1 MATLT
6 RYWDAVFAFLAAAAV
21 AGVLTPFAGKLA
33 QRVGAIAFPSAR
45 GLARRPTPLLGGL
58 AILAGFVVAA
68 LFWMPDTFNLQKA
81 PHSGTIVGVVH
92 TWPLIAGAVLIALVG
107 AIDDIWDLK
116 PIFKLAGQI
125 IAAIVAVHAGA
136 TINDLTLP
144 FVGSL
149 QFTDAGGPLAVIWL
163 VALMNI
169 VNLSDGVDGLAAGV
183 CTIDGITFAVIVFSV
198 QGGTSAAAVLAAIT
212 AGASLGFLV
221 HNFYPAKIFMGDS
234 GSNLL
239 GYLLGVTAVIGTMKT
254 TAVVGLAIPLLVLAV
269 PFLDTG
275 FVVAKRLKYRR
286 KPWDADAN
294 HFHHRM
300 ARIGFSQRRT
310 VIYLYAWT
318 LIFAGIALALRFVPY
333 HHDHP
338 NYYRPGWTIVMG
350 VILLAGAAAS
360 VYLVYVL
367 EILKFKSARMIQ
379 LRRVD
384 PDATDQDIEKTVE
397 HDVATGEFDALDAEL
412 PDAQDGEPP
421 GDPEDEPLE

>member
-45 GLARRPTPLLGGL
+45 GLARKPTPLLGGL
-58 AILAGFVVAA
+58 AILVGFLVAA
-68 LFWMPDTFNLQKA
+68 LIWMPDTFNLQKA

-254 TAVVGLAIPLLVLAV
+254 SAVLALAGPLLILAV

-275 FVVAKRLKYRR
+275 FVVAKRLKYGQR
-286 KPWDADAN
+286 PWNADAN

-300 ARIGFSQRRT
+300 ARIGFSQRKT
-310 VIYLYAWT
+310 VVYLYAWT
-318 LIFAGIALALRFVPY
+318 LMLAGVVVALRFVPY
-333 HHDHP
+333 SNHHGVYHV
-338 NYYRPGWTIVMG
+338 GWAIVMG

-384 PDATDQDIEKTVE
+384 PDVTDQDIEKAVE
-397 HDVATGEFDALDAEL
+397 RDVATGEFDALDEQL

-421 GDPEDEPLE
+421 EPSEDEPPE

>member
-45 GLARRPTPLLGGL
+45 GLARKPTPLLGGL
-58 AILAGFVVAA
+58 AILAGLLVAA
-68 LFWMPDTFNLQKA
+68 LIWMPDTFNLQKA

-254 TAVVGLAIPLLVLAV
+254 SAVLALAGPLLILAV

-275 FVVAKRLKYRR
+275 FVVAKRLKYGQR
-286 KPWDADAN
+286 PWNADAN

-300 ARIGFSQRRT
+300 ARIGFSQRKT
-310 VIYLYAWT
+310 VFYLYAWT
-318 LIFAGIALALRFVPY
+318 LMLAGVVVALRFVPY
-333 HHDHP
+333 SNHHGVYHV
-338 NYYRPGWTIVMG
+338 GWAVVMG
-350 VILLAGAAAS
+350 GILLAGAAAS

-397 HDVATGEFDALDAEL
+397 RDVATGEFDALDEEL

-421 GDPEDEPLE
+421 GHPEDERPE